1 MVKYFFIRIDKN
13 RIINRQ
19 HREIKIIFQQDYI
32 DSILIFII
40 CTDKNKHRRRKIK
53 ISKRFK
59 EIYRSDFERLNT
71 RIALLEAM
79 TSGEER
85 EKKKRNVHPYIS
97 FHPLIYTINSWSGI
111 PRILLHTHTHTYIFI
126 HCIRNSRKR
135 KETHLQD

>member
-1 MVKYFFIRIDKN
+1 MIAREELKKWIFIRYDKN

-19 HREIKIIFQQDYI
+19 HREVKIIFQQGYI

-71 RIALLEAM
+71 RIAVRSDDEWRR
-79 TSGEER
+79 ER
-85 EKKKRNVHPYIS
+85 ERKKEKRSSLHFVPSIN
-97 FHPLIYTINSWSGI
+97 IY
-111 PRILLHTHTHTYIFI
+111 
-126 HCIRNSRKR
+126 
-135 KETHLQD
+135 D